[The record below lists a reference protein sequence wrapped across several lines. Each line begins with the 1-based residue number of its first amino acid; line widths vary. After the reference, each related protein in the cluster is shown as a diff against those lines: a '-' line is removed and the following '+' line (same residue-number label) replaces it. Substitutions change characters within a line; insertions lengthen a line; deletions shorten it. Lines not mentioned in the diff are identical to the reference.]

1 MKKLSDYGGGLVIVK
16 MVGATA
22 APSRGRRR
30 RLRRLRLL
38 LLPPGKTLRLASNHT
53 IIIHRHCCCCS
64 GVGSLIGKKL
74 HSQVSTMEK
83 PRYFSIHGAR
93 RKVLS
98 KRTRKYVVKKI
109 DTLGVSVNFI
119 PIRLFYMYKNHWI
132 WSSHYCSTHL
142 VALVLLPYVVVLV

>member
-1 MKKLSDYGGGLVIVK
+1 MKKQSDYGGGGLVIVK

-53 IIIHRHCCCCS
+53 IIIHRHCCS

-74 HSQVSTMEK
+74 HSQVSTMENLDVFPFIK
-83 PRYFSIHGAR
+83 QGERCSQR
-93 RKVLS
+93 DLENMLSRKL
-98 KRTRKYVVKKI
+98 
-109 DTLGVSVNFI
+109 
-119 PIRLFYMYKNHWI
+119 
-132 WSSHYCSTHL
+132 TH
-142 VALVLLPYVVVLV
+142 